1 MKFQIETFT
10 TLLILTLILLA
21 GCSGCGVKSISEQA
35 QSSVDTAQDETS
47 IPKANPIQTAE
58 KRGREVNSIPREK
71 IAKLSPKNSTDLE
84 YLATLKGVE
93 YIEISRE
100 KKAGIPLPWDPIV
113 VPIEWWINRVEK
125 SGQLLIDRRLKK
137 ITSEEYN
144 EIIFKHL
151 REYGLVASMQLDIEL
166 RSAVSGKVPAI
177 VDMAY
182 AQNPDDFDTLLL
194 WVLAGGNL
202 VDLYGE
208 EKTAATRR
216 LSEMNPDHPW
226 VLHKLAKCLLG
237 HNPQEALGYA
247 QKAQELDA
255 RYLPLG
261 AEGLCYFQM
270 GDYAAALAS
279 FRRSHQYAVETSQP
293 TYIIGAIGFWVS
305 TAKIVVDSGGEGEDG
320 REKKRKAGLPLLGP
334 DLPTMLYR

>member
-1 MKFQIETFT
+1 MKLRIENFTF
-10 TLLILTLILLA
+10 LLTFVVILLA
-21 GCSGCGVKSISEQA
+21 GCSGGGQKTSPKIPIVSPNQLTPDGTSTPAGVKQNNETKTKPLGK
-35 QSSVDTAQDETS
+35 TATLS
-47 IPKANPIQTAE
+47 
-58 KRGREVNSIPREK
+58 
-71 IAKLSPKNSTDLE
+71 AKQFSDLE
-84 YLATLKGVE
+84 YLATLKEIE

-100 KKAGIPLPWDPIV
+100 NAAGIPLPWDPIV
-113 VPIEWWINRVEK
+113 VPIEWWKRRVEK
-125 SGQLLIDRRLKK
+125 GIELLIARRQDTITAEEVDK
-137 ITSEEYN
+137 IALQY
-144 EIIFKHL
+144 H
-151 REYGLVASMQLDIEL
+151 REYGLVASMQLNIEL
-166 RSAVSGKVPAI
+166 RGSIGYRVKNLVNL
-177 VDMAY
+177 AY
-182 AQNPDDFDTLLL
+182 AENPDDFDTLLL

-208 EKTAATRR
+208 KKTTATRR
-216 LSEMNPDHPW
+216 LFEMNPDHPW

-255 RYLPLG
+255 RYRPLG

-270 GDYAAALAS
+270 GDYKAALAS

-305 TAKIVVDSGGEGEDG
+305 TAEIVVDSGGEGEDG
-320 REKKRKAGLPLLGP
+320 REKKRKSGRPLLGP

>member
-1 MKFQIETFT
+1 MKLHIESLT
-10 TLLILTLILLA
+10 TLFLMTVILLA
-21 GCSGCGVKSISEQA
+21 GCSGCGQK
-35 QSSVDTAQDETS
+35 T
-47 IPKANPIQTAE
+47 
-58 KRGREVNSIPREK
+58 
-71 IAKLSPKNSTDLE
+71 SPKTPIVPPNQLTPDGTSTPAGVKQNNETKPKPLGKTATLSAKQFSDLE
-84 YLATLKGVE
+84 YLATLKGIE

-100 KKAGIPLPWDPIV
+100 NAAGIPLPWDPIV
-113 VPIEWWINRVEK
+113 VPIELWKKRLK
-125 SGQLLIDRRLKK
+125 QGSDLLIAQRQKQ
-137 ITSEEYN
+137 ITLEEWN
-144 EIIFKHL
+144 EQVL
-151 REYGLVASMQLDIEL
+151 QVYREDGFVTTIQRIIEL
-166 RSAVSGKVPAI
+166 RGSINEKITRLVNRI
-177 VDMAY
+177 Y
-182 AQNPDDFDTLLL
+182 TENPDDFDTLLL

-270 GDYAAALAS
+270 GDYEAALAS

-293 TYIIGAIGFWVS
+293 SYIIGAIGFWVS
-305 TAKIVVDSGGEGEDG
+305 TAEIVVDSGGEGEDG
-320 REKKRKAGLPLLGP
+320 
-334 DLPTMLYR
+334 